1 MSARLPEYGR
11 KPCHRMAAMALFTGV
26 GFATY
31 FTPSGTRKGCRN
43 ANMGVV
49 FSGGGKKR
57 IYYPIF
63 VFYGG
68 EI

>member
-1 MSARLPEYGR
+1 
-11 KPCHRMAAMALFTGV
+11 MALFTGA

-49 FSGGGKKR
+49 FSGRAFYLKNAEKQRVSSRKISKKGL
-57 IYYPIF
+57 F
-63 VFYGG
+63 T
-68 EI
+68 

>member
-1 MSARLPEYGR
+1 
-11 KPCHRMAAMALFTGV
+11 MAAMALFTGV